1 MSGKMKTGSAA
12 GALGDYARM
21 AARIVRKDGQP
32 LHLILFVTNRCD
44 LACEHCFLI
53 AAGELNDKSRRILTL
68 DEIRRL
74 APSVPDLTALSLT
87 GGEPFLRKD
96 YGDIVRA
103 FAAAT
108 RLRTLS
114 TTSNGVKAERIAPQ
128 LEPLLHDLDVSVILI
143 LSLDGSEETH
153 DRIRRK
159 PGAFRGTLETL
170 RRLKN
175 LRRRYPAFSVGV
187 NSTYIGSNFD
197 DLMALYDVLED
208 VRPHFVKLTMM
219 RGVDWTDRPPNLDVD
234 EYRRLNARRDRLMNG
249 RDGRTPLG
257 NLLRAK
263 DQVMAHLVAET
274 YERNRSVN
282 PCYAGRLMGVIK
294 DNGDVFACE
303 QLSTPLGNLRD
314 FDYDFARIWFGKT
327 AEAQRASIKA
337 RQCHCT
343 YECVMSSNVLFNP
356 ANYGRLLRRLAD

>member
-1 MSGKMKTGSAA
+1 MKTGAA
-12 GALGDYARM
+12 VRSLGDHARM
-21 AARIVRKDGQP
+21 AARIVRKDGLP
-32 LHLILFVTNRCD
+32 LHLVLFITNRCD
-44 LACEHCFLI
+44 FLCEHCFLI
-53 AAGELNDKSRRILTL
+53 AADELNNKSRQILTL

-128 LEPLLHDLDVSVILI
+128 LEPILRDLDLSVILI
-143 LSLDGSEETH
+143 LSLDGSEEAH

-170 RRLKN
+170 RRLKT

-208 VRPHFVKLTMM
+208 VKPHFVKLTMM

-234 EYRRLNARRDRLMNG
+234 EYRRLNARREQLMNG
-249 RDGRTPLG
+249 RDGRTPLLS
-257 NLLRAK
+257 LLRAK
-263 DQVMAHLVAET
+263 DQVTAQLVAET

-282 PCYAGRLMGVIK
+282 SCYAGRLMGVIK

-303 QLSTPLGNLRD
+303 QLSTPMGNLRD
-314 FDYDFARIWFGKT
+314 VDCDFSRIWFGEA
-327 AEAQRASIKA
+327 AEAQRAAIKA
-337 RQCHCT
+337 RKCHCT

-356 ANYGRLLRRLAD
+356 AHYGRLLRAV